1 MNNTY
6 YVMTPGL
13 LISSVVTAQ
22 ENLSGDRT
30 RDIWCIESLTD
41 NKSDDKIFISEN
53 EWMKMNEWKWIDENE
68 RMKMNGWKR
77 TKNGWIKSFSVVKGN
92 RKFANYNL
100 FKNVI
105 LSFFLR
111 IIYLTNQDDRK
122 NMTEIGE
129 HDQKVDNDE
138 H

>member
-1 MNNTY
+1 MNKTY

-53 EWMKMNEWKWIDENE
+53 EWMKMNKWKWMDEKGQ
-68 RMKMNGWKR
+68 KMVGSSHFQLLKEAWK
-77 TKNGWIKSFSVVKGN
+77 
-92 RKFANYNL
+92 L
-100 FKNVI
+100 
-105 LSFFLR
+105 
-111 IIYLTNQDDRK
+111 
-122 NMTEIGE
+122 
-129 HDQKVDNDE
+129 
-138 H
+138 